1 MLFRSTLFLLI
12 LASPLF
18 AGIEFLKTN
27 VSEAL
32 EISKK
37 ENKPLMLSVHASW

>member
-1 MLFRSTLFLLI
+1 MLLRSTLFLLL

-18 AGIEFLKTN
+18 AGIEFLKTS
-27 VSEAL
+27 VSDAL